1 MFDTENHLGR
11 NAAVIIAWIVM
22 SCATLTV
29 FTWLV
34 PWIQRKWRLR
44 ARGTRGTRSKSPDV
58 ADTPSQG
65 EQGEKGKEKSPA

>member
-1 MFDTENHLGR
+1 MFNTESHLGR

-34 PWIQRKWRLR
+34 PWVRRKWRLR
-44 ARGTRGTRSKSPDV
+44 TQRTRAGSKSPASEA
-58 ADTPSQG
+58 ADTYTPS
-65 EQGEKGKEKSPA
+65 QGEKGKERSPA

>member
-1 MFDTENHLGR
+1 MFNTESHLGR

-34 PWIQRKWRLR
+34 PWVQRKWRLR
-44 ARGTRGTRSKSPDV
+44 TQRTRTRPKSPEAADV
-58 ADTPSQG
+58 AYTPS
-65 EQGEKGKEKSPA
+65 QGEKGKETSPA